1 MEADCFR
8 YFCKYI
14 FVSPLSGY
22 NFIEVIITSMLDEY
36 EIPFIVKDDEAG
48 SIMRIIGGS
57 SIYGATIYV
66 PDFIYEKSRNIVAD
80 TFEGIEFDNYE
91 PEKEI

>member
-1 MEADCFR
+1 MNNDPKFI
-8 YFCKYI
+8 KLVT
-14 FVSPLSGY
+14 VSDRVKFDL
-22 NFIEVIITSMLDEY
+22 ITSMLDEY

-80 TFEGIEFDNYE
+80 TFKGIEFDNYE

>member
-1 MEADCFR
+1 MNNNPKFI
-8 YFCKYI
+8 KLVT
-14 FVSPLSGY
+14 VSDRVKFDL
-22 NFIEVIITSMLDEY
+22 ITSMLDEY

>member
-1 MEADCFR
+1 MNNDPKFI
-8 YFCKYI
+8 KLVT
-14 FVSPLSGY
+14 VSDRVKFDL
-22 NFIEVIITSMLDEY
+22 ITSMLDEY

-80 TFEGIEFDNYE
+80 TFEDIEFDNYE

>member
-1 MEADCFR
+1 MNNDPKFI
-8 YFCKYI
+8 KLVT
-14 FVSPLSGY
+14 VSDRVKFDL
-22 NFIEVIITSMLDEY
+22 ITSMLDEY

-66 PDFIYEKSRNIVAD
+66 PDFIYEKARNIVAD
-80 TFEGIEFDNYE
+80 TFEGIEFDKYE

>member
-1 MEADCFR
+1 MNNDPKFI
-8 YFCKYI
+8 KLVT
-14 FVSPLSGY
+14 VSDRVKFDL
-22 NFIEVIITSMLDEY
+22 ITSMLDEY

-48 SIMRIIGGS
+48 SIMRILGGS

-66 PDFIYEKSRNIVAD
+66 PDFIYEKARNIVAD

-91 PEKEI
+91 LEKEI